1 MEAQDPLEEVNLGDE
16 KEPRLTFISKLVDEE
31 VKDQL
36 IKLLRE
42 FKDCFAW
49 DYDQMPGLS
58 RELVEHRLP
67 IRPEKRYVDWISN
80 IVPVIKKN
88 GSLRVCIDFRNLN
101 TATPKDEY
109 PMPIA
114 DMLVDSV
121 AGQFLG
127 FIVHQKGIE
136 IDKNKAKAISETQLK
151 KEEDFR
157 WEAEHQAVF
166 EEIKQ
171 YLTRPPVMVPP
182 KKGFPLKLYISTSEE
197 TIGSML
203 AQEDENG
210 VERAVY
216 YLSRMLIGA
225 ESRYSPIEKLCLC
238 LYFSCEKLKYYIRPF
253 DVYVYSHH
261 DIIKYFLSKPI
272 LHGRVGKWALALTE
286 YSLIYKPLKSVKGQV
301 VTDFVIDHSIP
312 IKEVDFISLKS
323 WKLYFHGSSH
333 KNGIGIRILI
343 ISPDEIPTKLLF
355 EIKSACS
362 NNEAEYEAL
371 LAGLEILLNFGARNV
386 IIRGDSELVIK
397 QLTKEYKCLS
407 RNLVEYWIREKL
419 GSTNLEILNINDLT
433 DQDWRKPLVN
443 YLKDPNIPT
452 DRKTKFQAVN
462 YIIVVNELYKMG
474 VDGTLLRC
482 LSEHEAYIALAEIHE
497 GICGA
502 HQAGERMKWMLLRE
516 GLYWPSMVK
525 DCFDYAKSCEE
536 CQKHGNVQHVPAS
549 ELHSI
554 IKPWPFRGWA
564 LDLIGQIHSPSTKGH
579 KYIFVAVDYFT
590 KWAEA
595 VPLKEITQSDVNFI
609 DEYIIH
615 RFGIPETL
623 TTDQG
628 TVFIGR
634 KITQYTESLNIK
646 MITSTPYYAQAN
658 GQVEAVNKILIKLIK
673 KHIGS
678 KARNWH
684 DTLSQL
690 LWAYRNS
697 PNEATGTTP
706 F

>member
-16 KEPRLTFISKLVDEE
+16 KEPRLTFISKLVEEE

-67 IRPEKRYVDWISN
+67 IRPEKRPVKQPPRRFAPEILPKIKEEIERLLRAKFIRTARYVDWISN

-114 DMLVDSV
+114 DMLVDSA
-121 AGQFLG
+121 AGNEILREFLG
-127 FIVHQKGIE
+127 FIVHKKGIE
-136 IDKNKAKAISETQLK
+136 IDKNKAKAISETQAPSTKKQLQSLLGKINFLRRFISNLSGKVKIFSPLLKLK
-151 KEEDFR
+151 KEEEFR
-157 WEAEHQAVF
+157 WEVEHQAVF

-171 YLTRPPVMVPP
+171 YLTKPPVMVPP
-182 KKGFPLKLYISTSEE
+182 KKGFPLKLYISTSEH

-210 VERAVY
+210 VERAIY

-253 DVYVYSHH
+253 DVHVYSHH

-272 LHGRVGKWALALTE
+272 LHGRVGKWALALTK
-286 YSLIYKPLKSVKGQV
+286 YSLIYKPLKFVKGQV
-301 VTDFVIDHSIP
+301 VADFVVDHSIP
-312 IKEVDFISLKS
+312 IKEIDFISLKS
-323 WKLYFHGSSH
+323 SKLYFDGSSH
-333 KNGIGIRILI
+333 RNGVGIGILI
-343 ISPDEIPTKLLF
+343 ISPDEIPTKLRF
-355 EIKSACS
+355 EIKTTCS

-407 RNLVEYWIREKL
+407 KNLVEYWVKVNKLLQKFEEVILEHIPRDKNQEANELALIASKYRISSENLTKLTEIREKL

-452 DRKTKFQAVN
+452 DRKTKFRAVK
-462 YIIVVNELYKMG
+462 YIIVVNELYKRG

-502 HQAGERMKWMLLRE
+502 H
-516 GLYWPSMVK
+516 
-525 DCFDYAKSCEE
+525 
-536 CQKHGNVQHVPAS
+536 
-549 ELHSI
+549 
-554 IKPWPFRGWA
+554 
-564 LDLIGQIHSPSTKGH
+564 
-579 KYIFVAVDYFT
+579 
-590 KWAEA
+590 
-595 VPLKEITQSDVNFI
+595 
-609 DEYIIH
+609 
-615 RFGIPETL
+615 
-623 TTDQG
+623 
-628 TVFIGR
+628 
-634 KITQYTESLNIK
+634 
-646 MITSTPYYAQAN
+646 
-658 GQVEAVNKILIKLIK
+658 
-673 KHIGS
+673 
-678 KARNWH
+678 
-684 DTLSQL
+684 
-690 LWAYRNS
+690 
-697 PNEATGTTP
+697 
-706 F
+706 